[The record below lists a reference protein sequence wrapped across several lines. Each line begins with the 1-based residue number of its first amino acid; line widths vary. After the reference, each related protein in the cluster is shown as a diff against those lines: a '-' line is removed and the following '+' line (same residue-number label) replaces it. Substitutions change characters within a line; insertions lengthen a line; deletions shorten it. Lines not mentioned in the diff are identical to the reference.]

1 MNIVINGDFF
11 CRNLTGIERFAYETC
26 KRLDKIIQKDSI
38 SILIPANYKAEPVFE
53 NIKVI
58 KSRYSCKIFPLWEH
72 LALCSYI
79 LKNKALCLD
88 FANVTPFFAP
98 GIVFIHDIY
107 AKKFPEDFKSRKD
120 RLIRLYMCIM
130 YRHATRF
137 AKKLVTVS
145 NFSRSE
151 ISYEYHVSA
160 DKIDIIYNGCD
171 HVASIK
177 EDDSILEKFP
187 ELKKGAFYFTLG
199 SLQKRKN
206 LRWIA
211 EYAEKH
217 PSEIFAI
224 SGKAISGMVSDDL
237 KKLQTLKN
245 IILVGY
251 VSDAQVKSLM
261 KNCRAFVF
269 PSYYEGFGIP
279 PLEALACGAQI
290 IISRAASLEE
300 LYGNCAH
307 YINPENTDIELES
320 LLKEPVESPEKV
332 LEKYTY
338 QKSAE
343 KLKSL
348 LENFN

>member
-1 MNIVINGDFF
+1 MSIVINGDFF
-11 CRNLTGIERFAYETC
+11 CRNLTGIERFAFETC
-26 KRLDKIIQKDSI
+26 KRLDKIVQKDSI
-38 SILIPANYKAEPVFE
+38 SILIPANHKSEPVFE

-58 KSRYSCKIFPLWEH
+58 RSRYSCKIFPLWEH
-72 LALCSYI
+72 LALCGYI
-79 LKNKALCLD
+79 LKNKAVCLD

-98 GIVFIHDIY
+98 GIVFMHDIY
-107 AKKFPEDFKSRKD
+107 AKKFPEDFKGKKD
-120 RLIRLYMCIM
+120 TFIRLYMCIM
-130 YRHATRF
+130 YAHVARF
-137 AKKLVTVS
+137 AKKIITVS

-151 ISYEYHVSA
+151 ICSEYH
-160 DKIDIIYNGCD
+160 IDPDRIDVIYNGCD
-171 HVASIK
+171 HMAGIQ
-177 EDDSILEKFP
+177 EDNSILEKFP
-187 ELKKGAFYFTLG
+187 ELKKGTFYFTLG

-206 LRWIA
+206 LRWIV

-217 PSEIFAI
+217 PTEIFAI

-237 KKLQTLKN
+237 KNLQTLKN

-279 PLEALACGAQI
+279 PLEALACGTQI

-307 YINPENTDIELES
+307 YINPDDTDVNLEE
-320 LLKEPVESPEKV
+320 LLKQPVESPEK
-332 LEKYTY
+332 LLNTYTY
-338 QKSAE
+338 QNAAE
-343 KLKSL
+343 KLKKL
-348 LENFN
+348 LNI